1 MSAELDIARQW
12 VAKARNDLLNADNNL
27 ASEQV
32 PTDTVCFHC
41 QQVAEK
47 LLKAVLTVQGV
58 PPPRTHVLM
67 MLADQIA
74 YWFPTVAQLDHELA
88 ILTPY
93 AVAARYPE
101 DYFNMPTIDIEARRY
116 ARTVTKGATMGTNE
130 RLKKLIEEP
139 PDLLAR
145 VDELLSGGTH
155 EPAVPTTDRRLFTI
169 TDMARELNVSRMT
182 VHRMLA
188 DGRLPFIETRAGRWR
203 MRRPVRLLIHKSGG
217 QVSERNRHSPMIFTS
232 TRLRRRPS
240 NSP

>member
-12 VAKARNDLLNADNNL
+12 VAKARNDLLNANNNL

-67 MLADQIA
+67 TLADQIA
-74 YWFPTVAQLDHELA
+74 FWFPTVAQLDHELA

-101 DYFNMPTIDIEARRY
+101 DYFHMPTIEDALEARQC
-116 ARTVTKGATMGTNE
+116 AEKVFAWLQQTC
-130 RLKKLIEEP
+130 
-139 PDLLAR
+139 
-145 VDELLSGGTH
+145 
-155 EPAVPTTDRRLFTI
+155 
-169 TDMARELNVSRMT
+169 RELVEGRKREVHEETESREDPKVGKPT
-182 VHRMLA
+182 QHEGHPA
-188 DGRLPFIETRAGRWR
+188 D
-203 MRRPVRLLIHKSGG
+203 
-217 QVSERNRHSPMIFTS
+217 
-232 TRLRRRPS
+232 
-240 NSP
+240 